1 LEQLNLYPV
10 AIKVQGRRC
19 LVVGGGNVAERK
31 VAGLQ
36 ECGAE
41 VVLVSPELT
50 PELERLVADGR
61 VIHLNREFVEGDL
74 EGVHLAIC
82 ATDNKALNREIA
94 RLCENRRIPVNVVDN
109 PELST
114 FFVPSVIRRGPLCIG
129 ITTGGNS
136 PLLARRLREEL
147 EEHIGP
153 EFGELTLFLGKLRQI
168 IQERFSDPEKRRKIW
183 ERVLPPGFFAHF
195 QKEKMNSWRK
205 QVEECISS
213 PWE

>member
-1 LEQLNLYPV
+1 MEQLNLYPV

-19 LVVGGGNVAERK
+19 LVVGGGNVAARK

-114 FFVPSVIRRGPLCIG
+114 FFVPSVIRRGPLCIC

-183 ERVLPPGFFAHF
+183 EKVLPPGFFAHF